1 MSKYHYVSFT
11 ELIERCYSLAKEI
24 KLKIDTKNGFEK
36 HVYKVTGISKNDLI
50 IASIFSSKLSYS
62 FFKFELE
69 FNPLK
74 SDFIIKDI
82 IHPETNI
89 EIYHI
94 PVFGVYDYLL
104 NPLEYSKGVLVF
116 PWERMDLNEIANDL
130 ERLYDI
136 DENKIDIFEDAF
148 GEFFE
153 DLIEKCKKV

>member
-1 MSKYHYVSFT
+1 MNKHYVTYS
-11 ELIERCYSLAKEI
+11 ELIDRCNSLVKDI
-24 KLKIDTKNGFEK
+24 KLAVDTKNGFEK
-36 HVYKVTGISKNDLI
+36 HVYKVTGLSKNDLI
-50 IASIFSSKLSYS
+50 IASIFSSKLNYS
-62 FFKFELE
+62 FFDFELE
-69 FNPLK
+69 YNPLK

-82 IHPETNI
+82 IKTQFDYGA
-89 EIYHI
+89 YHI
-94 PVFGVYDYLL
+94 PVFGVFNYLL